1 MWQNDQ
7 DFKYRPKREAMVEVL
22 RQAGI
27 TNERVLLAFRTVKRH
42 LFVDSALWD
51 SAYDDTPLPIG
62 HHQTI
67 SQPFTVAYM
76 TQLVAQYYP
85 SGKKVLEIGT
95 GSGYQAA
102 ILYELGYR
110 VYTIERIPELY
121 EKAKRIFE
129 ALKLN
134 IMTRLGDGSLGWASA
149 APFDAIVVTAGSPD
163 VPPSLLQQLAEDGR
177 LIIPIGSASKQKMS
191 LFHRQANT
199 IYETQLYDFAF
210 VPLIG
215 KEGWSET

>member
-1 MWQNDQ
+1 MWQSDQ
-7 DFKYRPKREAMVEVL
+7 DFKYRPKREAMVESL

-27 TNERVLLAFRTVKRH
+27 TNERALNAFRAVKRH
-42 LFVDSALWD
+42 LFLDSAFWD

-62 HHQTI
+62 QNQTI

-76 TQLVAQYYP
+76 TQLVAQHYP
-85 SGKKVLEIGT
+85 AGKKVLEIGT

-129 ALKLN
+129 ALG
-134 IMTRLGDGSLGWASA
+134 ISVMTRLGDGTLGWPSA
-149 APFDAIVVTAGSPD
+149 APFDAIIVTAGSPD
-163 VPPSLLQQLAEDGR
+163 VPTSLLQQLADDGR
-177 LIIPIGSASKQKMS
+177 LIIPIGGATKQKMS
-191 LFHRQANT
+191 LFHRQANA
-199 IYETQLYDFAF
+199 IYETHLYDFAF

>member
-1 MWQNDQ
+1 MWQSDQ
-7 DFKYRPKREAMVEVL
+7 DFKYRPRRAAMVESL

-27 TNERVLLAFRTVKRH
+27 TNERVLNAFRAVKRH
-42 LFVDSALWD
+42 LFLDSALWD

-62 HHQTI
+62 QGQTI

-76 TQLVAQYYP
+76 TQLIAQHYP
-85 SGKKVLEIGT
+85 AGKKVLEIGT

-121 EKAKRIFE
+121 ERAKCIFE
-129 ALKLN
+129 ALGLR
-134 IMTRLGDGSLGWASA
+134 IMTRLGDGTLGWPSA
-149 APFDAIVVTAGSPD
+149 APFDAILVTAGSPD
-163 VPPSLLQQLAEDGR
+163 VPPSLLEQLADDGR
-177 LIIPIGSASKQKMS
+177 LIIPIGSATKQKMS
-191 LFHRQANT
+191 LFHRQGNS
-199 IYETQLYDFAF
+199 IYETHLYDFAF